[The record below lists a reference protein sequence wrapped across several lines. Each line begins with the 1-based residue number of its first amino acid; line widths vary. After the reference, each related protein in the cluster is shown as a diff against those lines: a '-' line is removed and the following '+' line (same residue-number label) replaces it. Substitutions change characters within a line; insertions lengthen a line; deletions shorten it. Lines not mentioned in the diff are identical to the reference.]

1 MAQYFLHVHNGTG
14 FTRDEEGQDFADLT
28 AARIGAI
35 DGIRSILS
43 EEVRSGALDLAG
55 QVEVTDAAGH
65 IALTLPFEEAVEI
78 HRRSTTIE
86 ESL

>member
-55 QVEVTDAAGH
+55 RAGVSHPARPHAATH
-65 IALTLPFEEAVEI
+65 P
-78 HRRSTTIE
+78 
-86 ESL
+86 